1 MHQSSIFL
9 LFSKVYGHVTPSS
22 DVQTLQSLVSQ
33 FSCDNSANQ
42 PLLFFTQ
49 SVSLSLG
56 MQIQMTIFLSFSG
69 KCVLRY
75 KVDYSWKDF
84 P

>member
-9 LFSKVYGHVTPSS
+9 LFSKVYGHLTPTF
-22 DVQTLQSLVSQ
+22 DFQTLQSLVSQ

-42 PLLFFTQ
+42 PLFFTQ
-49 SVSLSLG
+49 SVSLSLW
-56 MQIQMTIFLSFSG
+56 MQIRMTIFLFSRG
-69 KCVLRY
+69 KCVLRC
-75 KVDYSWKDF
+75 KLDYSWKDF